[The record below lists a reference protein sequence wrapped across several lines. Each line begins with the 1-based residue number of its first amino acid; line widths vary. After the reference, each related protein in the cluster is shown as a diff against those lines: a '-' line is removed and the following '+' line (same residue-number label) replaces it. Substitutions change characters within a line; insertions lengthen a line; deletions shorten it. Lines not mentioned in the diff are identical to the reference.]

1 MAVTVRWMAEKLDDD
16 IREHMAK
23 CARHAAVKS
32 SGTDRATR
40 MKRFIEIAN
49 QAG

>member
-1 MAVTVRWMAEKLDDD
+1 MAVTVRWMTEKLDDD
-16 IREHMAK
+16 IMAK

-40 MKRFIEIAN
+40 MKRLIEMAN